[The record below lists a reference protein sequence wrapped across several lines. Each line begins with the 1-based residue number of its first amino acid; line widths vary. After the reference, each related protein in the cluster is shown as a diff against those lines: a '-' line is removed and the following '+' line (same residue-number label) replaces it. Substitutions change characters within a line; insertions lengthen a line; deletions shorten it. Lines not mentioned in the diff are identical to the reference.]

1 MIKEGILVCLFFT
14 TFNVYAQTWLVDGK
28 ELGVTEFDYEY
39 TVITK
44 DQFDRILRSSEQT
57 SVAAMLGYMD
67 NSQAFNTRVKSG
79 QRPQFNNGYYYIS
92 VRMLPKTSE
101 GRAVAGYIRN
111 ILLYGNS
118 ETGAMQISFLDI
130 WGPGSISLKYENN
143 EYRRKFNDLIRI
155 VNDE

>member
-1 MIKEGILVCLFFT
+1 MFRKTMLFCLFFT
-14 TFNVYAQTWLVDGK
+14 AFNVYSQTWIIDGN
-28 ELGVTEFDYEY
+28 ELGVVEFDYEY

-67 NSQAFNTRVKSG
+67 NSQAFDTRVKSG
-79 QRPQFNNGYYYIS
+79 QRPQLNGGYYYIS
-92 VRMLPKTSE
+92 ARMLPKTSE
-101 GRAVAGYIRN
+101 GRAAAGYIRN
-111 ILLYGNS
+111 ILIYGNS
-118 ETGAMQISFLDI
+118 KTGAMQISFLGV

-155 VNDE
+155 VNDV